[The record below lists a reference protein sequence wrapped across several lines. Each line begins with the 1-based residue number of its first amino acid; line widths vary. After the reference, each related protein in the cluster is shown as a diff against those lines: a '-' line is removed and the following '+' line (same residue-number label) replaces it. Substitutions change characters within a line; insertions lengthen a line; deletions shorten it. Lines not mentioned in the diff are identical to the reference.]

1 MSCHPVLEYDDGSH
15 QILEVDESQHFNEYR
30 ALTLRAYVNLPVAF
44 DREAWLTACQR
55 KTRLEGG
62 GFARPRPPLFPGE
75 NGRHKQRAFRDA
87 LCDLLPPEYGFHP
100 TARIADFEAAAMDV
114 EGLLRSRL
122 AGGSAGSES
131 DTTPNS
137 EEHSIPEA
145 TDKTGSGRTQR
156 VTAND
161 LRAGQV
167 WIPSSAKHLFPSS
180 DTTVTVVLRGW
191 ESSPQWRPRYGPDR
205 ERSGVLRI
213 GRKELA
219 ARVAADEVLNITL
232 GDSDRIILE

>member
-30 ALTLRAYVNLPVAF
+30 ALTLRAY
-44 DREAWLTACQR
+44 
-55 KTRLEGG
+55 
-62 GFARPRPPLFPGE
+62 
-75 NGRHKQRAFRDA
+75 
-87 LCDLLPPEYGFHP
+87 
-100 TARIADFEAAAMDV
+100 
-114 EGLLRSRL
+114 
-122 AGGSAGSES
+122 
-131 DTTPNS
+131 
-137 EEHSIPEA
+137 
-145 TDKTGSGRTQR
+145 
-156 VTAND
+156 
-161 LRAGQV
+161 
-167 WIPSSAKHLFPSS
+167 
-180 DTTVTVVLRGW
+180 VTVVLRGW